1 MSFQLNNEQQMAI
14 NDALFLLTER
24 EIKYLKDSWAETL
37 K

>member
-1 MSFQLNNEQQMAI
+1 MSFQLNKEQQMAI

-24 EIKYLKDSWAETL
+24 ETKYLKGSWAETL